1 MISLKAKIRNKFGK
15 QTRSLRKKD
24 IIPAVLYGPEIK
36 NLSLEVDRK
45 EFENVY
51 KQAGGSSLIT
61 LAIAKGEDEAK
72 AKAKAK
78 AKASS
83 PSLEVLDKKFSVLIH
98 QTARDSINGEFLHID
113 FYHPSSK
120 KKVEAEIALVFEG
133 EAPAVKELGGTLEK
147 ELQTV
152 EVKGLAEDL
161 PREIK
166 VNVENLKTF
175 EDRILIQDLETPKG
189 VEILKNPEE
198 IVVHVRPP
206 ETVKEELAAEEEKG
220 EEKKVEGEKV
230 EEEKAEKK

>member
-1 MISLKAKIRNKFGK
+1 M
-15 QTRSLRKKD
+15 
-24 IIPAVLYGPEIK
+24 
-36 NLSLEVDRK
+36 
-45 EFENVY
+45 
-51 KQAGGSSLIT
+51 
-61 LAIAKGEDEAK
+61 
-72 AKAKAK
+72 
-78 AKASS
+78 
-83 PSLEVLDKKFSVLIH
+83 
-98 QTARDSINGEFLHID
+98 
-113 FYHPSSK
+113 
-120 KKVEAEIALVFEG
+120 
-133 EAPAVKELGGTLEK
+133 
-147 ELQTV
+147 
-152 EVKGLAEDL
+152 AEDL